1 MAPSALYGKLHGM
14 LAARR
19 LHLLLFS
26 ATALIFALLL
36 GVIAT
41 ATRAQEHSKAQ
52 PRYRVDASWPKQLPN
67 NWIMGQVGGI
77 AVDSH
82 DNVWV
87 LQRPGSNTK
96 DDLGAAQTPP
106 RSECCIS
113 APPLLEFDAAG
124 NLLKSWGG
132 PGAGYDWPTIEHS
145 ILVDRAGNVWITGSG
160 AKDRQALKFTG
171 DGKFLLQIGHASSSP
186 VNSMDITLLGGPAGM
201 ALDERAHELY
211 IADGYFNRRVIVF
224 DSETGAFKRM
234 WGAYGEQ
241 PNDADPGPYDLAAA
255 PIHTFH
261 TPVHAV
267 RLSADGFVY
276 VCDRVNDR
284 IQVFTREG
292 KFLKEFILK
301 PATMGNGSAYD
312 LVFSRDPG
320 QKFLLVADGE
330 NNVIWTLRRSD
341 GAVLG
346 SNGHAGRN
354 AGQFHHVHTIASDSH
369 GNLYTGEVD
378 TGRRVQKFVRAAL

>member
-1 MAPSALYGKLHGM
+1 MIRSQYLRLSRIAVAALAIVIVCAGAPTS
-14 LAARR
+14 
-19 LHLLLFS
+19 
-26 ATALIFALLL
+26 
-36 GVIAT
+36 
-41 ATRAQEHSKAQ
+41 RAQGRVKDQ
-52 PRYRVDASWPKQLPN
+52 PTYRVDASWPKQLPN
-67 NWIMGQVGGI
+67 NWIMGQIGGV
-77 AVDSH
+77 AVDSNDH
-82 DNVWV
+82 IWV

-106 RSECCIS
+106 RAECCIS
-113 APPLLEFDAAG
+113 APPVLEFDAAG

-132 PGAGYDWPTIEHS
+132 PSTGGGASYDWPSIEHS

-171 DGKFLLQIGHASSSP
+171 DGKFLLQIGHASSAP
-186 VNSMDITLLGGPAGM
+186 VNSLDTTILGGPAGM
-201 ALDERAHELY
+201 DLDERAHELY

-234 WGAYGEQ
+234 WGAYGNP
-241 PNDADPGPYDLAAA
+241 PNDADPGPYDPAAKPSQTFRNPVHCVRAAA
-255 PIHTFH
+255 
-261 TPVHAV
+261 
-267 RLSADGFVY
+267 DGRVY

-292 KFLKEFILK
+292 KFLEEFFLK
-301 PATMGNGSAYD
+301 TATLGYGSVYD
-312 LVFSRDPG
+312 LTLSRDPG

-330 NNVIWTLRRSD
+330 DNVIWTLRRSD
-341 GAVLG
+341 GTIIG
-346 SNGHAGRN
+346 STGHAGRN

-378 TGRRVQKFVRAAL
+378 TGKRVQKFVRIASP

>member
-1 MAPSALYGKLHGM
+1 MFV
-14 LAARR
+14 ARR
-19 LHLLLFS
+19 FGRFPSLVTLYL
-26 ATALIFALLL
+26 ALVFALLL
-36 GVIAT
+36 SANAGGASAQAHGT
-41 ATRAQEHSKAQ
+41 A

-87 LQRPGSNTK
+87 LQRPGSNNK

-106 RSECCIS
+106 RNECCIS
-113 APPLLEFDAAG
+113 APPVLEFDAAG

-132 PGAGYDWPTIEHS
+132 PGAGYDWPTSEHS
-145 ILVDRAGNVWITGSG
+145 ILVDRAGNVWITGNG
-160 AKDRQALKFTG
+160 MKDRQALKFTG
-171 DGKFLLQIGHASSSP
+171 DGKFLLQIGHASSAP
-186 VNSMDITLLGGPAGM
+186 VNSQDITLLGGPAGM
-201 ALDERAHELY
+201 SIDERAHELY
-211 IADGYFNRRVIVF
+211 IADGYFDRRVIVF

-234 WGAYGEQ
+234 WGAYGEP
-241 PNDADPGPYDLAAA
+241 PNDADPGTYDPKRDGPAAS
-255 PIHTFH
+255 PSRTFR

-292 KFLKEFILK
+292 KFLKEFFLK
-301 PATMGNGSAYD
+301 PDTLGNGSAYD
-312 LVFSRDPG
+312 IAFSHGAG
-320 QKFLLVADGE
+320 QEFLLVADGG

-341 GAVLG
+341 GSIVG
-346 SNGHAGRN
+346 STGHAGRN
-354 AGQFHHVHTIASDSH
+354 AGQFHHVHAIASDSR
-369 GNLYTGEVD
+369 GNLYTGEGD
-378 TGRRVQKFVRAAL
+378 TGRRVQKFILATP